1 MKGPAPLENLSSL
14 LNIILVFFF
23 SELMSNIIFTHSWY
37 CLMPSLK
44 LLINYQ
50 EPSIFT
56 GTYPRQNL
64 SSGLKW
70 QSGWR
75 SGTLHVLWHCWLQ
88 GSSAWSCF
96 WGGRLIWTNKT
107 LLPTS
112 VPAVAVVPNSPKAGS
127 SICSPTMAQDR
138 TERQNKPKGES
149 GTKGS

>member
-1 MKGPAPLENLSSL
+1 MKGRAPLENLSSL
-14 LNIILVFFF
+14 LNIILVF
-23 SELMSNIIFTHSWY
+23 SELTSSIILTRSWY
-37 CLMPSLK
+37 CLIPSPK

-50 EPSIFT
+50 EPSIST
-56 GTYPRQNL
+56 GTSPRQNL

-138 TERQNKPKGES
+138 TERENKPKGES
-149 GTKGS
+149 GIKGS

>member
-14 LNIILVFFF
+14 LNIILVF
-23 SELMSNIIFTHSWY
+23 SLLTSSIIFTHSWS

-50 EPSIFT
+50 EPSIST
-56 GTYPRQNL
+56 GTSPRQNI
-64 SSGLKW
+64 SSALKW

-88 GSSAWSCF
+88 GSAAWSCF
-96 WGGRLIWTNKT
+96 WGGKLIWTNKT
-107 LLPTS
+107 LLPIS

-127 SICSPTMAQDR
+127 SICSPTKVQDR
-138 TERQNKPKGES
+138 TERENQPKGES